1 MNTLEMNNVLEKAKI
16 LWNKEQIKVLI
27 MLSLTLQI
35 ILLFCAPLRKRIRDK
50 RLLILLWLAYLGADY
65 VATLTL
71 GSILAN
77 RFHNAGADLPGQ
89 SLTAFWAP
97 FLLIHLGG
105 PYDITSYSI
114 EDNELWL
121 RHLLSFVVQVSTALL
136 VLVQST
142 LQTSRL
148 LVPSMLIFIVGMI
161 KFGERTLAL
170 RAASMQRIKHLTDL
184 YSSNLILTHE
194 IDSSHGEEKLIL
206 QGYVSFCILRPHIVN
221 TYFIEPKV
229 RHDFVIDHVNRDFK
243 LIGVELSILYDILH
257 TKAIFIH
264 QMRFLVIRIASLIS
278 ILIALVI
285 FHISEKQWHDISD
298 LMVTYIL
305 LSVALFL
312 EIYSALSLVASKWM
326 IISLRS
332 QVKMGYKNISNFI
345 CRAKNHMFCRRSKE
359 RWSGCIGQYSLI
371 QSVIMSKGQGSNWFK
386 KTWDFLFRG
395 EESAEVSDILEKTV
409 INHIKN
415 FIEPGMSPEGFPELL
430 RKMRSS
436 WITNTLDRYQ
446 LHEIKNVMKGKGF
459 GECVIAWHMAT
470 DMCYFASN
478 NAPGDNEEGHR
489 REAIY
494 SVSNYM
500 MYLIL
505 ERSSM
510 MPPGFAE
517 LTTVRTVQTLEG
529 SDIFSTGHPDSRQ
542 ARVSLYEAIVGNVTP
557 EYWPRCADTALP
569 LVLNLLRRL
578 KQIVEKTSEQ
588 RQWEVIRDVWMEMLT
603 YAAVHCSR
611 TEHFRSLSRGGE
623 LLTHYWL
630 LLAHYGIMEENN
642 ANIGRRFIRF

>member
-77 RFHNAGADLPGQ
+77 RFHNAGTDLPGQ
-89 SLTAFWAP
+89 SVTAFWAP

-105 PYDITSYSI
+105 PDDITSYSI

-184 YSSNLILTHE
+184 YSSDLILTHE

-221 TYFIEPKV
+221 TYFREPSV

-243 LIGVELSILYDILH
+243 LIGVELSIL
-257 TKAIFIH
+257 
-264 QMRFLVIRIASLIS
+264 
-278 ILIALVI
+278 
-285 FHISEKQWHDISD
+285 
-298 LMVTYIL
+298 
-305 LSVALFL
+305 
-312 EIYSALSLVASKWM
+312 
-326 IISLRS
+326 
-332 QVKMGYKNISNFI
+332 
-345 CRAKNHMFCRRSKE
+345 
-359 RWSGCIGQYSLI
+359 
-371 QSVIMSKGQGSNWFK
+371 
-386 KTWDFLFRG
+386 G
-395 EESAEVSDILEKTV
+395 EETAEVSDILEKTV

-415 FIEPGMSPEGFPELL
+415 FIELGMSPEGFPELL

-478 NAPGDNEEGHR
+478 NAPGDNEEGRR

-494 SVSNYM
+494 RVSNYM

-517 LTTVRTVQTLEG
+517 LTTVRTVQTLKG
-529 SDIFSTGHPDSRQ
+529 SDIFSTGHPDTRQ
-542 ARVSLYEAIVGNVTP
+542 ARVSLYEATVGNVTP